1 MIFLEK
7 KFYFHANIFYCLLL
21 QHGCNAQTLYTD
33 TVVFNEEYLNL
44 KLTTNSKWIN
54 ITWFSCSP
62 ARKYYYTLEVIN
74 RNIEMSY
81 LKLRNLNCSIWNHFL
96 LPVGTFP
103 TERIHFQ
110 DKQFSFSFYWNWYL
124 SKLNSGKKF
133 LTWVDSQ
140 FCLSPRPNSW
150 ITTFSTSS
158 NATL

>member
-1 MIFLEK
+1 MQIL
-7 KFYFHANIFYCLLL
+7 FYCLLL

-33 TVVFNEEYLNL
+33 TVTEYLSL
-44 KLTTNSKWIN
+44 KLTTNGKWIN

-81 LKLRNLNCSIWNHFL
+81 LLLRNVKCLIWNHFL

-110 DKQFSFSFYWNWYL
+110 DKQHFI
-124 SKLNSGKKF
+124 
-133 LTWVDSQ
+133 SQ
-140 FCLSPRPNSW
+140 ADKPS
-150 ITTFSTSS
+150 TT
-158 NATL
+158 

>member
-1 MIFLEK
+1 MQIL
-7 KFYFHANIFYCLLL
+7 FYCLLL

-33 TVVFNEEYLNL
+33 TVMFNKEYLSL
-44 KLTTNSKWIN
+44 KLTTNGKWIN

-81 LKLRNLNCSIWNHFL
+81 LLLRNLKCSIWNHFL

-110 DKQFSFSFYWNWYL
+110 DKQHFISQADKPSTTWMRNRVKGTVFKSLNLPFSHR
-124 SKLNSGKKF
+124 
-133 LTWVDSQ
+133 T
-140 FCLSPRPNSW
+140 
-150 ITTFSTSS
+150 
-158 NATL
+158 